1 MTQPPPGP
9 PPPLLLVHGEEP
21 HLVDAEARGWL
32 EAARAQ
38 CSSDLNVEVIDT
50 PAKLD
55 QVRRSL
61 SEMPFLDPVRYL
73 MVRDAPQL
81 TERSRRG
88 TEPAE
93 LLVTALEQRSETTVV
108 CLVAHAKVPA
118 TNAVLVAV
126 RTLGGRISYHGPIK
140 GRDLR
145 TWLDD
150 RLRQA
155 GLRPTRQRL
164 ALARLLLDRGDR
176 HVTAEQLHG
185 EALAAEMRV
194 SLATVYNTLH
204 QFTTAGL
211 LREVVVAPGRS
222 YFDTNVD
229 DHHHFFY
236 EGTGRLE
243 DIPGHQV
250 VLSGLPQP
258 PQGTEIRRVDVIIRV
273 QSPSDRQ

>member
-1 MTQPPPGP
+1 MT
-9 PPPLLLVHGEEP
+9 
-21 HLVDAEARGWL
+21 
-32 EAARAQ
+32 
-38 CSSDLNVEVIDT
+38 T
-50 PAKLD
+50 PRPYAN
-55 QVRRSL
+55 
-61 SEMPFLDPVRYL
+61 
-73 MVRDAPQL
+73 
-81 TERSRRG
+81 
-88 TEPAE
+88 
-93 LLVTALEQRSETTVV
+93 AL
-108 CLVAHAKVPA
+108 
-118 TNAVLVAV
+118 
-126 RTLGGRISYHGPIK
+126 
-140 GRDLR
+140 
-145 TWLDD
+145 D

-236 EGTGRLE
+236 EGTGQLE